1 VRILVVEDER
11 ELSEVLLTLLQHNE
25 YDADAVY
32 DGVSG
37 EDYALSGIYDLVL
50 LDIMLPRKDG
60 VEVLRSLRK
69 RGNSTPV
76 LLLTAKSEVEDK
88 IKGLDAGADD
98 YLTKPFASG
107 ELLARIRAMT
117 RRKGEYVSD
126 TLTLAGTTLDGNTH
140 VLSCASNK
148 VKLSIK
154 EYQMLELLMLNSRQ
168 IIPKERFFE
177 KIWGYDSSAEYN
189 AVEVYISF
197 IRKKLAAID
206 SRIQIT
212 AVRGSGYSLMDST

>member
-11 ELSEVLLTLLQHNE
+11 ELSEVLLTLLQQNE

-37 EDYALSGIYDLVL
+37 EDYAMSGIYDLVL
-50 LDIMLPRKDG
+50 LDIMLPRKNG
-60 VEVLRSLRK
+60 IEVLCSLRK
-69 RGNSTPV
+69 KGNSTPV

-107 ELLARIRAMT
+107 ELMARIRAMT
-117 RRKGEYVSD
+117 RRKGEYVGD
-126 TLTLAGTTLDGNTH
+126 TLTLSGTTLDGNSH
-140 VLSCASNK
+140 ELSCAGSK

-154 EYQMLELLMLNSRQ
+154 EYQILELLMLNSHQ

-177 KIWGYDSSAEYN
+177 KIWGYKSSAEYN

-206 SRIQIT
+206 SGIQIT
-212 AVRGSGYSLMDST
+212 AVRGSGYSLMDSK